1 MLNNRPMPQEIGSS
15 PKFMVNSYR
24 QNYPDYGGYQYSIIS
39 NTSKKGGI
47 LSKHN
52 FTFRLFVN

>member
-1 MLNNRPMPQEIGSS
+1 MPQEIGSS